1 MEWSQVAGAAGVV
14 LLAGLGFGTVLVRSG
29 FAGRYEE
36 PAYTVC
42 QRSADLEVRDYGP
55 RLLAEVTLSGDRKA
69 GASQGFR
76 ILAAYIFSKDTPSG
90 EPIGMTVPVG
100 QVEHDGTWRMW
111 FVLPSRYT
119 RDTLPPPSDA
129 RIRIVEQ
136 PAERLAV
143 QRRSGRMDTAG
154 FSEEADRL
162 EAAAR
167 GAGLT
172 PTGPATLAVY
182 NGPFTPG
189 MLRRNEVMLPVAR
202 PAGAV
207 CPAPAAGG

>member
-1 MEWSQVAGAAGVV
+1 MDWTRF
-14 LLAGLGFGTVLVRSG
+14 AGLGLGLIAVAGLGWVLIRNG

-42 QRSADLEVRDYGP
+42 LRQGDLEVRDYGP
-55 RLLAEVTLSGDRKA
+55 RLLAEVTLSGERKA
-69 GASQGFR
+69 GASDGFR

-100 QVEHDGTWRMW
+100 QVEEEGAWRMW
-111 FVLPSRYT
+111 FVLPSRYS
-119 RDTLPPPSDA
+119 RETLPPPTDP

-143 QRRSGRMDTAG
+143 TRRAGRMDTVDFTAEAAQL
-154 FSEEADRL
+154 EEA
-162 EAAAR
+162 AR
-167 GAGLT
+167 TAGLV

-182 NGPFTPG
+182 NGPLTPG
-189 MLRRNEVMLPVAR
+189 PLRRNEVLLPVR
-202 PAGAV
+202 GPEGDGAP
-207 CPAPAAGG
+207 CDATAD